1 MLIDFEVLELNEM
14 IELLE
19 NDISLEE
26 RIAEAQEILREQNDY
41 N

>member
-26 RIAEAQEILREQNDY
+26 RILEAQEILREQNDY